1 MKLRKEIIQ
10 VLKNSG
16 KEMRSRE
23 IASLIRRETIEVSV
37 ELCKMEM
44 GGIVK
49 RTTHNDFL
57 NGESYY
63 TWKIRG

>member
-1 MKLRKEIIQ
+1 MDLRKGIIK
-10 VLKNSG
+10 VLKQSG
-16 KEMRSRE
+16 KEMRARE
-23 IASLIRRETIEVSV
+23 IAPLIHRETIEVSV
-37 ELCKMEM
+37 ELCKMEL

-49 RTTHNDFL
+49 RTVHNDFL